1 MNKKTIPYNLPSKR
15 YLNIKNEDTSE
26 ELKVNRWNVIQ
37 LNSSLIVAL
46 TIYGS
51 IGYTDYN

>member
-15 YLNIKNEDTSE
+15 YLNIKNKDTSE